1 MTESEILETYHTI
14 AAVGLSNDDT
24 RPSYSVASYLKDAGY
39 HIIPVNPDETE
50 VLGEKAYPD
59 LLSIPE
65 PVEIVDIFRRP
76 ENVPPHVDEAIAIGA
91 KVVWMQRGIRNE
103 EAAAKARAAGLEVIE
118 NRCIR
123 AAHREMLTENPS

>member
-1 MTESEILETYHTI
+1 MTEREILEAYHTV
-14 AAVGLSNDDT
+14 AVVGLSNDDT
-24 RPSYSVASYLKDAGY
+24 RPSYTVASYLNNAGY
-39 HIIPVNPDETE
+39 HIIPVNPTETE

-91 KVVWMQRGIRNE
+91 KVIWMQLGISNE
-103 EAAAKARAAGLEVIE
+103 EAAAKARAAGLEVIQD
-118 NRCIR
+118 RCIR
-123 AAHREMLTENPS
+123 AAHRELIAGVQ

>member
-1 MTESEILETYHTI
+1 MTERDILRKYHTV
-14 AAVGLSNDDT
+14 AVVGLSNDPM
-24 RPSYSVASYLKDAGY
+24 RPSLSVARYLKEAGY

-65 PVEIVDIFRRP
+65 PVEIVEIFRRS

-91 KVVWMQRGIRNE
+91 KVVWMQQGIRNE
-103 EAAAKARAAGLEVIE
+103 AAAAKARAAGLEVVQD
-118 NRCIR
+118 RCMR
-123 AAHREMLTENPS
+123 SAHREMLADEG

>member
-1 MTESEILETYHTI
+1 MTEAEILQKYHII
-14 AAVGLSNDDT
+14 AVVGLSDDDT

-39 HIIPVNPDETE
+39 HIIPVNPDESE
-50 VLGEKAYPD
+50 VLGEKAQPY

-76 ENVPPHVDEAIAIGA
+76 ENVPPHVDKAIAIGA
-91 KVVWMQRGIRNE
+91 KVVWMQLGIRNE
-103 EAAAKARAAGLEVIE
+103 EAAAKARTAGLEVIQ

-123 AAHREMLTENPS
+123 AAHREMLAEA